1 MKRSSDPQLIQIKEK
16 LQDHLIKNDISLEH
30 LFAYLDKDRSKS
42 ISVAELSRG
51 LKSILSEAEIV
62 KYFQTV
68 DIDQGNTVTFEELTV
83 SLKEVHLN
91 YILHKLKLAIT
102 SGKLTAEKV
111 F

>member
-1 MKRSSDPQLIQIKEK
+1 M
-16 LQDHLIKNDISLEH
+16 
-30 LFAYLDKDRSKS
+30 
-42 ISVAELSRG
+42 
-51 LKSILSEAEIV
+51 SEDEII

>member
-83 SLKEVHLN
+83 SLKES
-91 YILHKLKLAIT
+91 T
-102 SGKLTAEKV
+102 EKKTV
-111 F
+111 AAAGGGGRP